1 MDLVKKV
8 VVMTAAGNGIGREV
22 ALEFARRGARMVLS
36 DRDGDSAARVAQEIT
51 DAGGDAQSMACDVS
65 NDGDVAALAGAA
77 QLVGPVDVLMNHAG
91 VAAAGPVEQIPL
103 DDWRWVFEVNV
114 LGIAR
119 TLKAFLPGML
129 ARRSGLVIN
138 TSSSLGLFP
147 EVPIALPYI
156 ATKAGIVGMSEA
168 LFLSCAPAG
177 VRVMVLAPD
186 ITETNF
192 HFAGRMTGIDPA
204 VAAAAL
210 PLSLQQPPKAVS
222 DALFSAIEDGR
233 FLATNVNDVAR
244 LLRERADALY
254 QPKLRAYPQLA
265 PAIAAMAKAST

>member
-129 ARRSGLVIN
+129 ARGSGLVIN

-254 QPKLRAYPQLA
+254 EPKLRAYPQLA

>member
-254 QPKLRAYPQLA
+254 EPKLRAYPQLA